1 MNRNKNDESFKKILK
16 IHNMKKVIFI
26 LVVFLLSSCKQ
37 GGSGS
42 TTKEARAIK
51 KAEIKKVDYDCLIN
65 DPFGKAALFSYNFE
79 KDLVKSSKV
88 KITEADETEY
98 GEKLFDEIKKQYRVL
113 NNSNSKK
120 LENMMSVLLEARP
133 EKRKGYQYHIY
144 LLDDNTVNAFTAGG
158 YVFVFQGLL
167 DYCSSDN
174 ELAFILA
181 HEIAHNELNHMQLI
195 LKRIKMGG
203 QLGEILYVAKQLIAA
218 SFNQFD
224 ELEADSY
231 AIDLLMATTYDP
243 KPGINF
249 WKKMAADNK
258 ENPNLFEKFFMS
270 HPYSTERYECSSKHL
285 NKNYNVSM

>member
-1 MNRNKNDESFKKILK
+1 MKNVLF
-16 IHNMKKVIFI
+16 VIFI
-26 LVVFLLSSCKQ
+26 LFFASCNQ
-37 GGSGS
+37 GGSNS
-42 TTKEARAIK
+42 SSKEARAIK
-51 KAEIKKVDYDCLIN
+51 KAEIKPVDFDCLAK

-88 KITEADETEY
+88 KITETDESDY
-98 GEKLFDEIKKQYRVL
+98 GAKLFEEITKQYKVL
-113 NNSNSKK
+113 NNSDSKK

-133 EKRKGYQYHIY
+133 AKRKGYQYPIY

-158 YVFVFQGLL
+158 YVFVFKGLL
-167 DYCSSDN
+167 DYCSNDN

-249 WKKMAADNK
+249 WKKMAADNE
-258 ENPNLFEKFFMS
+258 ENANLFEKFFMS